1 MMKRRAAM
9 VFLMIVAISA
19 WAASGLAA
27 DRTKAALVIAG
38 KLGDASFYDSAN
50 AGLRRAE
57 KELGAA
63 VKVMECNFDPANYVT
78 YIATA
83 AKNFDLVIV
92 VGFEFIDAIEQVAPK
107 FKKTD
112 FAYFDVDGKT
122 ENVTY
127 VDFKENEG
135 SFLAGALAAMM
146 ATRTGDPLVSGK
158 AVVGAVGGED
168 IPVIHNFLVGYEQG
182 AKHIDPNCKVITG
195 FVGSW
200 NDPAKG
206 KEMALNQHKNG
217 ADVIFQVAG
226 GSGEGV
232 IAAAKEARF
241 YAIGVDSPQEHLA
254 PDVVL
259 TSMLKRLDIATFDMI
274 KAKAEGRF
282 LRDTT
287 VSYDLKNGGVDLSWS
302 ESALRLIPAD
312 VAARLKA
319 ITKDI
324 ADGKIVVKE
333 YK

>member
-1 MMKRRAAM
+1 MKKTLAVTLLLSLLAGAAWVSP
-9 VFLMIVAISA
+9 VFAAAKTKVA
-19 WAASGLAA
+19 L
-27 DRTKAALVIAG
+27 LVAG
-38 KLGDASFYDSAN
+38 QLGDASFYDSAN

-57 KELGAA
+57 KELGVI
-63 VKVMECNFDPANYVT
+63 VKVMECNMDPANYVT
-78 YIATA
+78 YMATA

-107 FKKTD
+107 FPQTD
-112 FAYFDVDGKT
+112 FAYFDVAGKT
-122 ENVTY
+122 EHVTY

-135 SFLAGALAAMM
+135 SFLAGALAALM
-146 ATRTGDPLVSGK
+146 ATRKGDPMVSGK
-158 AVVGAVGGED
+158 AIVGAVCGED

-182 AKHIDPNCKVITG
+182 AKYIDPNCRVVTG
-195 FVGSW
+195 FIGSW
-200 NDPAKG
+200 YDLAKG
-206 KEMALNQHKNG
+206 KELALNQHKNG

-241 YAIGVDSPQEHLA
+241 YAIGVDSPQERLA

-259 TSMLKRLDIATFDMI
+259 TSMLKRLDVAAFDMI
-274 KAKAEGRF
+274 KAKTEGRF
-282 LRDTT
+282 PRGTT

-312 VAARLKA
+312 VAAKLKA
-319 ITKDI
+319 ITKEI
-324 ADGKIVVKE
+324 ADGKIVVDE